1 MPHPPDSAAPGPGPT
16 DPAFMERAVRL
27 AKRGMFSADPNPR
40 VGCVLV
46 KAGRIVGE
54 GWHERAGGP
63 HAERM
68 AIEAAGAEADGA
80 TAYVTLEPCSHTGR
94 TGPCADALIEARVAR
109 VVCAGADPNPLVDG
123 TGIRKLRE
131 AGMEVDVGVLAAS
144 AAALNPG
151 YRSRMTRGRPL
162 VRSKLAASLDGRTA
176 LANGQSQWITGEAA
190 RFDAHRWRARASAV
204 LTGIG
209 TVLADDPRLDAR
221 LAAPHPQLKQPA
233 RVIVDSGLRM
243 PANAKTLDLSGQVL
257 VFACRGGPES
267 VAALETAGVQVEM
280 VPAAGTVAKSATE
293 GARARVEMESGG
305 AMRRPPDPQMS
316 ASPVTRMGSGQD
328 GPRCDLAAV
337 MERLGKFQFNEVWV
351 EAGAR
356 LNGALLEA
364 GLIDEL
370 VIYLAPQVLGADARG
385 MFAIEPLA
393 SLEDRIGL
401 EIQDVRRVGEDVRIT
416 ACLAEAAPGSAGQ
429 VKPLGEPSG

>member
-1 MPHPPDSAAPGPGPT
+1 MTGPS
-16 DPAFMERAVRL
+16 DQEFMARAVQL
-27 AKRGMFSADPNPR
+27 ARRGLFSADPNPR

-63 HAERM
+63 HAERA
-68 AIEAAGAEADGA
+68 AITKAGTNAAGA

-109 VVCAGADPNPLVDG
+109 VICAGTDPNPLVDG
-123 TGIRKLRE
+123 KGVCRLRE
-131 AGMEVDVGVLAAS
+131 AGLDVTVGVLEAS

-162 VRSKLAASLDGRTA
+162 IRSKLAASLDGRTA
-176 LANGQSQWITGEAA
+176 LATGESQWITGAAA
-190 RFDAHRWRARASAV
+190 RGDVHRWRARSSAV

-209 TVLADDPRLDAR
+209 TVLADDPGLDAR
-221 LAAPHPQLKQPA
+221 LAAPHPPLTQPA
-233 RVIVDSGLRM
+233 RIILDSRLRT
-243 PANAKTLDLSGQVL
+243 PPSAKTLGQPGSVL
-257 VFACRGGPES
+257 VFGCRDAPES
-267 VAALETAGVQVEM
+267 AEALM
-280 VPAAGTVAKSATE
+280 AAG
-293 GARARVEMESGG
+293 ARVERVPGG
-305 AMRRPPDPQMS
+305 R
-316 ASPVTRMGSGQD
+316 
-328 GPRCDLAAV
+328 RCDLAQL
-337 MERLGKFQFNEVWV
+337 MTRLGELQFNEVWV

-370 VIYLAPQVLGADARG
+370 VIYLAPRVLGADARG

-393 SLEDRIGL
+393 SLAGRIGL
-401 EIQDVRRVGEDVRIT
+401 KYQDVRKVGRDLRIT
-416 ACLAEAAPGSAGQ
+416 ACLAES
-429 VKPLGEPSG
+429 